1 HPEARVAALA
11 APEDPTEGFPLALE
25 SLQSWMLQHQDLR
38 PGPAPKAAAAA
49 KVAVGPNVRIS
60 GKNTTPRSESDIR
73 VNFGNPKQIISGS
86 THLGE
91 SRQAQFFS
99 GDGGATWGQTTLPLL
114 SGDSLHSDPT
124 VDWTSDGTAWA
135 TTIGIDA
142 STTNLQ
148 MRSYRSTDG
157 GR

>member
-1 HPEARVAALA
+1 HEMTKEVSVKKAAIAARAKGRRRKVDIEDWLKAHYLRNHPEARVAALA

-25 SLQSWMLQHQDLR
+25 GLQSWMLQHQDLR
-38 PGPAPKAAAAA
+38 PGPPPKAAAAA

-86 THLGE
+86 NNLGE

-114 SGDSLHSDPT
+114 SGDS
-124 VDWTSDGTAWA
+124 
-135 TTIGIDA
+135 
-142 STTNLQ
+142 
-148 MRSYRSTDG
+148 
-157 GR
+157 